1 MWWLPCLLSAAGA
14 LPDHLQVNYQRAPAL
29 GVGPALRFSWA
40 VPAVATSKS
49 SQPAEVQA
57 SYHIV
62 ITALDADTVVWDSGV
77 VKSAASINVE
87 LDGRVSGLK

>member
-1 MWWLPCLLSAAGA
+1 MWWLACLLSAAGA

-40 VPAVATSKS
+40 VPAVTTSKS
-49 SQPAEVQA
+49 QSTEVQA

-62 ITALDADTVVWDSGV
+62 ITALDTDTVVWDSGV

-87 LDGRVSGLK
+87 LDGRVSGLM